1 MCYVDVFRNNVM
13 CIYRVRSGYLLNLTV
28 KRGMYSTISR
38 RKLNYV
44 QNLQIMEFLNIV
56 LDWTCRNIVES
67 IVKTKQNLNVKSE
80 CTRVRFWRP
89 HGLWK
94 LYFYFLALLR
104 NEFTID
110 KYVQPAICK
119 LNF

>member
-1 MCYVDVFRNNVM
+1 M

-56 LDWTCRNIVES
+56 LD
-67 IVKTKQNLNVKSE
+67 
-80 CTRVRFWRP
+80 
-89 HGLWK
+89 
-94 LYFYFLALLR
+94 
-104 NEFTID
+104 
-110 KYVQPAICK
+110 
-119 LNF
+119 